1 MRCAMMFWAGAVL
14 AGGMLA
20 ALPRGEAGDRKP
32 LRVCLV
38 SGSAEYESD
47 KSLAILQD
55 YFAKHHPY
63 IVCSR
68 AFAVSETDLPGLENL
83 AKCDVAVLFTR
94 RLKLKGEQLDR
105 IKAYCTSG
113 KPIVGIRTASHGVQS
128 WLEFDNDILGGNYKG
143 HFKEGILTAISVS
156 KDEKSHPVLA
166 GFVPF
171 QSAGSLYKNT
181 GVAKDV
187 HVLLTGS
194 IPDHTE
200 PIAWTR
206 EVKGGRVFYT
216 SLGHQKD
223 FLEPSFLR
231 LVSNAV
237 HWTTKHEAK

>member
-1 MRCAMMFWAGAVL
+1 MRGTMMFWAGAILV
-14 AGGMLA
+14 GGMLA

-55 YFAKHHPY
+55 YFAKHHPH
-63 IVCSR
+63 ITCSR

-105 IKAYCTSG
+105 FKAYCTSG
-113 KPIVGIRTASHGVQS
+113 KPIVAIRTASHGVQT
-128 WLEFDNDILGGNYKG
+128 WLDFDNLILGGNYKG
-143 HFKEGILTAISVS
+143 HFKEGILTDITMS
-156 KDEKSHPVLA
+156 KSEKPHPVLA

-171 QSAGSLYKNT
+171 KSAGSLYKNT

-187 HVLLTGS
+187 QVLLTGA
-194 IPDHTE
+194 IPEHSE

-206 EVKGGRVFYT
+206 EVNGGRVFYT

-231 LVSNAV
+231 LVSHAI
-237 HWTTKHEAK
+237 HWTAKREGK